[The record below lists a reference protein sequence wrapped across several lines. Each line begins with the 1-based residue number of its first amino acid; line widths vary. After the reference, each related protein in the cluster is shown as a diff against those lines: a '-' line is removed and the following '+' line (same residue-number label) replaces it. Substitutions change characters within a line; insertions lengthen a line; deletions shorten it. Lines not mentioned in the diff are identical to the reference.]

1 MKIIKNIYENIEG
14 TMVDCEECEVP
25 VEETKQETSINSKL
39 KSSYPGYLIKKD
51 NKKFDWNVVRIQRK
65 LVELGY
71 KVGDFGS
78 DGYFGEE
85 TKKAVK
91 VFQQDSSIV
100 DDGVVGK
107 LTWGKLF
114 E

>member
-1 MKIIKNIYENIEG
+1 MNIRKNIYENIEG
-14 TMVDCEECEVP
+14 TMADYPECEVH
-25 VEETKQETSINSKL
+25 VEEIKQETSINSKL

-71 KVGDFGS
+71 KVGNFGS

-91 VFQQDSSIV
+91 AFQQDISIV
-100 DDGVVGK
+100 ADGVVGK
-107 LTWGKLF
+107 STWGKLF